1 MTDRRAGSRGPRPG
15 APPPSPAQGVLA
27 PMTVRTTGERIA
39 ERFVTAIALGQFVPG
54 QRLPTERELATM
66 LGVSRATVREAI
78 ARLAESGYVTV
89 RRGRAGGTFVVAGW
103 GPESAE
109 MIRRTLSPEWLELE
123 QLLDFRQVIEQQ
135 IARTAALRRSE
146 ADVKAIRGAL
156 RDYEQAGEDR
166 DSSRM
171 ADLALHRAIADAT
184 HNPHLLNLSL
194 SIRHDISFG
203 FEAEPYSPEVR
214 GRALHQHPRLAQAV
228 IDGHP
233 VRAAELAADHF
244 SLTESMLR
252 ELHARVMLR
261 SGPPQAGQ
269 PQAGLPEAGL
279 PEDGQPEDGQPQAGQ
294 PQE

>member
-1 MTDRRAGSRGPRPG
+1 VTGQPGGPAGAPGPRPG
-15 APPPSPAQGVLA
+15 PPPPQGLLA

-54 QRLPTERELATM
+54 QRLPTERDLATM

-135 IARTAALRRSE
+135 IARTAALRRGD
-146 ADVKAIRGAL
+146 ADVTAIRGAL
-156 RDYEQAGEDR
+156 HDYEQAGEDR

-184 HNPHLLNLSL
+184 HNPRLLNLSM

-214 GRALHQHPRLAQAV
+214 RRALHQHPELAQAV
-228 IDGHP
+228 IEGNPDQ
-233 VRAAELAADHF
+233 AAELAADHF

-261 SGPPQAGQ
+261 GPAQ
-269 PQAGLPEAGL
+269 PQAA
-279 PEDGQPEDGQPQAGQ
+279 QPQAAQPQAAQPQAAQ

>member
-1 MTDRRAGSRGPRPG
+1 MTGQPGGPPGAPGPRPG
-15 APPPSPAQGVLA
+15 PPSPPAPQGLLA

-54 QRLPTERELATM
+54 QRLPTERDLATM

-135 IARTAALRRSE
+135 IARTAALRRSD
-146 ADVKAIRGAL
+146 ADVKAIRAAL
-156 RDYEQAGEDR
+156 HDYEQAGEDR

-184 HNPHLLNLSL
+184 HNPHLLNLSM

-214 GRALHQHPRLAQAV
+214 RRALHQHPELAQAV
-228 IDGHP
+228 IEGNPDQ
-233 VRAAELAADHF
+233 AAELAADHF

-261 SGPPQAGQ
+261 SPAQ
-269 PQAGLPEAGL
+269 PQAA
-279 PEDGQPEDGQPQAGQ
+279 QPQAAQ